1 MNIDKDIHYYDY
13 ADRKL
18 ERSVSNKI
26 ALLFLSLILSL
37 IIIFTLVS
45 SEYKQMKLMKLEEE
59 IMEDNLKLREN
70 MISRIA
76 SFNKTNKDLDDED
89 LEKIY
94 NLLPDDDNFE
104 GHLANINNFAISN
117 RILIKEFS
125 VNSDKGAKPNEPQKN
140 ESVSNL
146 KKFQINFSLSGNF
159 LDFMSFLDSV
169 EKNIPLVDLKSL
181 NITKVKTK
189 KDESGDETALN
200 YEVTFLFYYL

>member
-1 MNIDKDIHYYDY
+1 MDTDKDIHYYDY
-13 ADRKL
+13 ADRKS

-59 IMEDNLKLREN
+59 IMKDNLKLREN
-70 MISRIA
+70 MIDRIA

-94 NLLPDDDNFE
+94 NLLPDNDNFE

-125 VNSDKGAKPNEPQKN
+125 ISGDKGVKPNEPQKN
-140 ESVSNL
+140 ERVSNL

-181 NITKVKTK
+181 DIAKVKTK